1 MRAVWR
7 NRRLRALFAGSL
19 VSRLG
24 SWMSTLVVTFLAFD
38 ETGSAFWA
46 AVVATAYAV
55 PSALASLP
63 AGSVADRVSS
73 RRLLFLA
80 QAGQLVT
87 ITALGVGALTTDTLL
102 PWLIVLGAV
111 SGIFSAF
118 AYVAWQ
124 EVIHDVA
131 THDELI
137 TAVSTNSTLTNVAK
151 FTGPPLGGLL
161 FVQFGAAAVF
171 FLDAG
176 SFVPVLAVLAVVPVT
191 RSRAGAARSP
201 SSLREALGVA
211 RRHPGLRWIL
221 LLAAVAGVLAAPLG
235 QLLAPLARDLG
246 HQGAHRLGLLM
257 ACIAV
262 GSVAEVGLVSL
273 TGRRVRISD
282 MVRVC
287 YFAMCIVLLALG
299 GAFVLVVVA
308 VVLLVYGLVRTASRS
323 VLMSAIHIAAPERHR
338 DHLIGVF
345 GFVDTM
351 VTFVAALG
359 WGLTADAI
367 GMSRTTVFAGAV
379 LLMLVTAF
387 ALRNKFANLD
397 PPEMVA
403 TLPQHFHLIDWEPPA
418 WRRGHALDDMQG
430 GRTTTRQPA

>member
-24 SWMSTLVVTFLAFD
+24 SWMSTLVITFLAFD

-55 PSALASLP
+55 PSAVASLP

-73 RRLLFLA
+73 RRLLLLA

-87 ITALGVGALTTDTLL
+87 ISVLGVAALTSSTLL
-102 PWLIVLGAV
+102 PWLIVLGAA
-111 SGIFSAF
+111 SGICSAF
-118 AYVAWQ
+118 AYVGWQ

-131 THDELI
+131 APKELI
-137 TAVSTNSTLTNVAK
+137 TAVSANSTLTNVAK

-161 FVQFGAAAVF
+161 FVQFGAATVF
-171 FLDAG
+171 FVDAG
-176 SFVPVLAVLAVVPVT
+176 SFAPVIAVLAVVSVT
-191 RSRAGAARSP
+191 RTRTAAARSP
-201 SSLREALGVA
+201 ASLRESLGMA

-235 QLLAPLARDLG
+235 QLLAPMARDLG

-282 MVRVC
+282 MVRIC
-287 YFAMCIVLLALG
+287 YFAMCVVLLALG

-308 VVLLVYGLVRTASRS
+308 VVLVLYGLARTASRS
-323 VLMSAIHIAAPERHR
+323 VLMSAIHITAPERHR

-345 GFVDTM
+345 GFVDTT

-367 GMSRTTVFAGAV
+367 GMSRTTVLAGAA
-379 LLMLVTAF
+379 LLALVTAF
-387 ALRNKFANLD
+387 ALRDKFANLD

-403 TLPQHFHLIDWEPPA
+403 ALPQHLHLVDWEPPA
-418 WRRGHALDDMQG
+418 WRRGHALDDVQG